1 MSFVR
6 KTVDSFSIYFE
17 KRLIVILLLGFSS
30 GLPLLLTL
38 STLSFWFAKVG
49 IDKKT
54 IGLFALVG
62 LPYVWKFVWA
72 PLLDRFHVPFLSK
85 KLGRRRG
92 WLLFIQICLAASII
106 MMGHSQPE
114 ENLFLTAVFAL
125 CVSFFSATQDI
136 LIDAYRIESLA
147 PSEYAAGG
155 GVEVFGYR
163 LGMIVAGGFALSLS
177 DSYSWSTVYLIMGLF
192 MGVGM
197 LTTLFCKEPPASKK
211 VDLEKKSLKTVIIDP
226 FLEFIKRPGWFWVLL
241 FIILYR
247 FGDNIIGQMATVF
260 YQKLGFTGTEIGMVT
275 KTFGIWMVVVGGLLG
290 GAIAKR
296 IGIMK
301 TLLWGGILHILSN
314 GFFIA
319 LALHGHSMPY
329 LYGTIISEN
338 LSGGIMT
345 SAFVAYLSRLCN
357 INFTATQYALL
368 SALMAVGRVFV
379 QSSSGFLAERFDWVT
394 FFVIASA
401 AALPGLFLLT
411 YLMKRFPINEKA

>member
-1 MSFVR
+1 MTYVR
-6 KTVDSFSIYFE
+6 TILDSFSIYLK
-17 KRLIVILLLGFSS
+17 KRLIIILLFGFAS

-62 LPYVWKFVWA
+62 MPYVWKFLWA
-72 PLLDRFHVPFLSK
+72 PFLDRFQAPLFGK
-85 KLGRRRG
+85 WLGRRRG
-92 WLLFIQICLAASII
+92 WLLWVQLFLAASII

-114 ENLFLTAVFAL
+114 TNLFWTAVCAL
-125 CVSFFSATQDI
+125 CISFFSATQDI
-136 LIDAYRIESLA
+136 LIDAYRIESLD

-163 LGMIVAGGFALSLS
+163 LGMIIAGGFALSLS

-192 MGVGM
+192 MAVGI
-197 LTTLFCKEPPASKK
+197 LTTLVCKEPAASKK
-211 VDLEKKSLKTVIIDP
+211 IDLEKKSLKTVIVDP
-226 FLEFIKRPGWFWVLL
+226 FLEFIKRPGWVWVLF

-247 FGDNIIGQMATVF
+247 FGDNLIGQMSTVF
-260 YQKLGFTGTEIGMVT
+260 YQKLGFSGTEIGMVT
-275 KTFGIWMVVVGGLLG
+275 KTFGIWMVVVGGLVG

-301 TLLWGGILHILSN
+301 TLMFGGILHVISN
-314 GFFIA
+314 GFFIL
-319 LALHGHSMPY
+319 LALHGHSMPC

-368 SALMAVGRVFV
+368 SALMAIGRVFV
-379 QSSSGFLAERFDWVT
+379 QSTSGFLADRFDWVT
-394 FFVIASA
+394 FFLIASA
-401 AALPGLFLLT
+401 AALPGLALLG
-411 YLMKRFPINEKA
+411 YLMKRFPIEEK

>member
-1 MSFVR
+1 MNYVQH
-6 KTVDSFSIYFE
+6 TLDSFSIYLK
-17 KRLIVILLLGFSS
+17 KRLIIILLLGFSS

-38 STLSFWFAKVG
+38 STLSFWCAQVG

-72 PLLDRFHVPFLSK
+72 PFLDRFHAPFLGK
-85 KLGRRRG
+85 LLGRRRG
-92 WLLFIQICLAASII
+92 WLVLVQIALALSII
-106 MMGHSQPE
+106 MMGHSQPQ
-114 ENLFLTAVFAL
+114 ENLFLTAIFAL

-136 LIDAYRIESLA
+136 LIDAYRIESLD

-177 DSYSWSTVYLIMGLF
+177 DSYAWSTVYLIMGLF
-192 MGVGM
+192 MGVGL

-211 VDLEKKSLKTVIIDP
+211 IDLEKKNLKTVIVEP
-226 FLEFIKRPGWFWVLL
+226 FLEFIQRPGWVWVLL

-247 FGDNIIGQMATVF
+247 FGDNLIGQMATVF
-260 YQKLGFTGTEIGMVT
+260 YQKMGFTGTEIGMVT
-275 KTFGIWMVVVGGLLG
+275 KTFGIWMVVVGGLVG
-290 GAIAKR
+290 GAVAKR

-301 TLLWGGILHILSN
+301 TLMFGGILHVFSN
-314 GFFIA
+314 GFFVL

-338 LSGGIMT
+338 ISSGIMT

-368 SALMAVGRVFV
+368 SALMAVGRVSV
-379 QSSSGFLAERFDWVT
+379 QSMSGFLAEQFDWVA
-394 FFVIASA
+394 FFLIASA
-401 AALPGLFLLT
+401 AALPGLILLG
-411 YLMKRFPINEKA
+411 YLMKRFPIKE

>member
-72 PLLDRFHVPFLSK
+72 PLLDRFHVPFLTK

-226 FLEFIKRPGWFWVLL
+226 FLEFVKRPGWFWVLL

-379 QSSSGFLAERFDWVT
+379 QSTSGFLADQFDWVT
-394 FFVIASA
+394 FFVIAST

-411 YLMKRFPINEKA
+411 YLMKRFPINEKV

>member
-1 MSFVR
+1 MTYGR
-6 KTVDSFSIYFE
+6 TVLDSLSIYFK
-17 KRLIVILLLGFSS
+17 KRLIIILLFGFSS

-38 STLSFWFAKVG
+38 STLSFWFSKAG

-62 LPYVWKFVWA
+62 LPYVWKFLWA
-72 PLLDRFHVPFLSK
+72 PFLDRFRAPILGK

-92 WLLFIQICLAASII
+92 WLFWTQLCLAASII
-106 MMGHSQPE
+106 LMGHSQPE
-114 ENLFLTAVFAL
+114 TNLFLTAVCAV

-136 LIDAYRIESLA
+136 LIDAYRIESLD

-163 LGMIVAGGFALSLS
+163 LGMIIAGGFALSLS

-192 MGVGM
+192 MVVGL
-197 LTTLFCKEPPASKK
+197 LTTFLCKEPPTSKQT
-211 VDLEKKSLKTVIIDP
+211 DLEKKSIKTVIVDP
-226 FLEFIKRPGWFWVLL
+226 FLEFIKRPGWVWVLL

-247 FGDNIIGQMATVF
+247 FGDNLIGQMATVF
-260 YQKLGFTGTEIGMVT
+260 YQKLGFSGTEIGVVT
-275 KTFGIWMVVVGGLLG
+275 KTFGIWMVVIGGLAG
-290 GAIAKR
+290 GSIAKR

-301 TLLWGGILHILSN
+301 TLMFGGILHVISN
-314 GFFIA
+314 GFFIL

-338 LSGGIMT
+338 ISGGIMT

-368 SALMAVGRVFV
+368 SALMAIGRVFV
-379 QSSSGFLAERFDWVT
+379 QSTSGFLADQFDWVS
-394 FFVIASA
+394 FFLIASA
-401 AALPGLFLLT
+401 AALPGLILLG
-411 YLMKRFPINEKA
+411 YLMKRFPIEE

>member
-1 MSFVR
+1 MNYV
-6 KTVDSFSIYFE
+6 KNILDSFSIYFK

-38 STLSFWFAKVG
+38 STLSFWFAKSG

-62 LPYVWKFVWA
+62 LPYVWKFMWA
-72 PLLDRFHVPFLSK
+72 PFLDRFQAPFLGK
-85 KLGRRRG
+85 LLGRRRG
-92 WLLFIQICLAASII
+92 WLFLVQIFLAISII
-106 MMGHSQPE
+106 MMGHSQPQ
-114 ENLFLTAVFAL
+114 ENLFLTAVLAL

-136 LIDAYRIESLA
+136 LIDAYRIESLDT
-147 PSEYAAGG
+147 SEYAAGG

-163 LGMIVAGGFALSLS
+163 LGMIISGGVALSLS
-177 DSYSWSTVYLIMGLF
+177 DNYEWSTVYLIMAFF
-192 MGVGM
+192 MGVGL
-197 LTTLFCKEPPASKK
+197 LTTLFCKEPAQSQELSLKN
-211 VDLEKKSLKTVIIDP
+211 KSLKTVIVDP
-226 FLEFIKRPGWFWVLL
+226 FLEFIKRPGWGWVLL
-241 FIILYR
+241 FIIFYR
-247 FGDNIIGQMATVF
+247 FGDNLIGQMATVF
-260 YQKLGFTGTEIGMVT
+260 YQKIGFSGTEIGMVT
-275 KTFGIWMVVVGGLLG
+275 KTFGIWMVVVGGLVG

-301 TLLWGGILHILSN
+301 TLMFGGILHICSN
-314 GFFIA
+314 GFFIL

-338 LSGGIMT
+338 ISGGIMT

-379 QSSSGFLAERFDWVT
+379 QSTSGFLADQFDWVT
-394 FFVIASA
+394 FFLIASA
-401 AALPGLFLLT
+401 AALPGLFLLS
-411 YLMKRFPINEKA
+411 YLMKRFPINE

>member
-1 MSFVR
+1 MNYAR
-6 KTVDSFSIYFE
+6 TILDSFSIYFK
-17 KRLIVILLLGFSS
+17 KRLLIILLFGFSS

-62 LPYVWKFVWA
+62 LPYVWKFLWA
-72 PLLDRFHVPFLSK
+72 PFLDRFQAPFLGK
-85 KLGRRRG
+85 WLGRRRG
-92 WLLFIQICLAASII
+92 WLFLTQIFLAVSII
-106 MMGHSQPE
+106 MMGHSQPQ
-114 ENLFLTAVFAL
+114 ENLFLTAVLAL
-125 CVSFFSATQDI
+125 FVSFFSATQDI
-136 LIDAYRIESLA
+136 LIDAYRIESLD

-155 GVEVFGYR
+155 GAEVFGYR
-163 LGMIVAGGFALSLS
+163 LGMIIAGGVALSLS
-177 DSYSWSTVYLIMGLF
+177 DTYAWSTVYLIMGLF
-192 MGVGM
+192 MLVGL
-197 LTTLFCKEPPASKK
+197 LTTLFCKEPATSKK
-211 VDLEKKSLKTVIIDP
+211 TDLEKKSLKTVIVDP
-226 FLEFIKRPGWFWVLL
+226 FLDFIQRPGWVWVLL

-247 FGDNIIGQMATVF
+247 FGDNLIGQMATVF

-275 KTFGIWMVVVGGLLG
+275 KTFGIWMVVVGGLMG

-301 TLLWGGILHILSN
+301 TLMIGGILHVFSN
-314 GFFIA
+314 GFFIL
-319 LALHGHSMPY
+319 LALHGHSMPC

-338 LSGGIMT
+338 ISGGIMT

-379 QSSSGFLAERFDWVT
+379 QSTSGFIADQFDWVA
-394 FFVIASA
+394 FFVIAST
-401 AALPGLFLLT
+401 AALPGLILLG
-411 YLMKRFPINEKA
+411 YLMKRFPIDE